1 MGTIHNME
9 DYIKKNNFKCDYIK
23 SKRIAKED
31 IKLLAMLDK
40 IITNASEFNEC
51 WFNQLR
57 HKHFTRSASRKAQIK
72 IETFCPVIE
81 HRRSS
86 CSRDLSPS
94 P

>member
-9 DYIKKNNFKCDYIK
+9 DYIKKNNFKCGYTK

-51 WFNQLR
+51 WFNINYDINILR
-57 HKHFTRSASRKAQIK
+57 EALAERLRSK
-72 IETFCPVIE
+72 
-81 HRRSS
+81 
-86 CSRDLSPS
+86 
-94 P
+94 